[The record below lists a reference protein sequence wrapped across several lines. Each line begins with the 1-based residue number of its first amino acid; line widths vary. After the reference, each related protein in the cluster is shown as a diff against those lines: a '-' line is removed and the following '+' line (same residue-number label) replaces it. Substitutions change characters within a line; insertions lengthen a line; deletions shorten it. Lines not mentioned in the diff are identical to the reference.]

1 MSDQS
6 QSIRDDLA
14 FLKSVAA
21 DEGKLPWRL
30 GASFLASSLIWGLPV
45 AAIWAQGRG
54 LMFSAGPW
62 ESWIWL
68 VVTVLYIPFQIGL
81 MLLSPKPK
89 PGSSMGRA
97 FAPTWAGMGL
107 ITVVMVAIIF
117 IAGARLHV
125 QQIWQVWTSLIFAV
139 WGGAWLGVA
148 MLRPRHGWM
157 WIALGSFAN
166 AIVNALLINT
176 PDESLGCAIGILLWM
191 GGPGLMIMLG
201 AGARD

>member
-1 MSDQS
+1 MQS
-6 QSIRDDLA
+6 VRDDLA
-14 FLKSVAA
+14 FLKTVAT
-21 DEGKLPWRL
+21 DEGRLPWYL
-30 GASFLASSLIWGLPV
+30 GASFFSASLIWGLPV
-45 AAIWAQGRG
+45 GAIWAQSRG

-68 VVTVLYIPFQIGL
+68 VATVVYIPFQIGL
-81 MLLSPKPK
+81 MLLSPKPVA
-89 PGSSMGRA
+89 GASTGRA
-97 FAPTWAGMGL
+97 FVPTWAGMGL

-125 QQIWQVWTSLIFAV
+125 QEIWQVWTSLIFAL
-139 WGGAWLGVA
+139 WGGAWMGVA

-176 PDESLGCAIGILLWM
+176 PEETLGCFIGILLWM
-191 GGPGLMIMLG
+191 GGPGVMIMLS
-201 AGARD
+201 ARARD